1 MCESANNLSKDEEY
15 TVSKSN
21 VVNFKNPAKS
31 IIEDYLTAFLKESA
45 QKMLKAAIEAE
56 VNEFLKGCKHLS
68 LPAGQQRVVRNG
80 YQPERIIQT
89 GIGNIEI
96 KLPRVRDRE
105 MAEEK
110 IQFHSQLIPK
120 YMRRTVTLEVM
131 LPLLYLKGISTGDF
145 TQVME
150 PLLGEKAKGLSPNV
164 ISRLKSDWL
173 MEYKT
178 WQGEDLSLKRYVY
191 WWVDGIYLAARMES
205 EKTCMLVI
213 VGADKE
219 GKKELVG
226 LIDGFH
232 ESKQSWL
239 ELLNHLKQQGLSIGP
254 ECAVGDGALG
264 FWGAVSEVY
273 PGTSHQRC
281 WVHKTANIVG
291 KLPKSQQAKSKS
303 MLQDIYLAPTKKEAY
318 HAFDLFIQT
327 HQLKFSKATECL
339 IKDKEAL
346 LTFYNFPAEHWQHI
360 RTTNPIESTFAT
372 VRHRTRKSKNC
383 FSRDTIIA
391 CVFKLCKEAEKR
403 WKRLYGYQRLADVI
417 NLVKFI
423 DGLSEKKQNSKQE
436 QQNVQAA

>member
-1 MCESANNLSKDEEY
+1 MCHQTNLTKDEEY
-15 TVSKSN
+15 TMSKDN
-21 VVNFKNPAKS
+21 VVNFENPAKS
-31 IIEDYLTAFLKESA
+31 IIADHLTAFLRASA
-45 QKMLKAAIEAE
+45 QKMLKVAIEAE
-56 VNEFLKGCKHLS
+56 VNDFLKAHEHLT

-80 YQPERIIQT
+80 YQPERTIQT
-89 GIGNIEI
+89 GIGNIEV

-105 MAEEK
+105 EVEEK
-110 IQFHSQLIPK
+110 IQFHTHLVPK

-150 PLLGEKAKGLSPNV
+150 PVLGAKAKALSPNV
-164 ISRLKSDWL
+164 IGRLKADWL
-173 MEYKT
+173 DEYKA
-178 WQGEDLSLKRYVY
+178 WRQEDLSSKRYVY

-226 LIDGFH
+226 LIDGFR

-239 ELLNHLKQQGLSIGP
+239 ELLNGLKQRGLTTGP
-254 ECAVGDGALG
+254 ELAAGDGALG
-264 FWGAVSEVY
+264 FWGAVNEVY
-273 PGTSHQRC
+273 PATAHQRC
-281 WVHKTANIVG
+281 WVHKTANILD

-303 MLQDIYLAPTKKEAY
+303 MLHDIYLAPTKKQA
-318 HAFDLFIQT
+318 HQAFDLFVQA
-327 HQLKFSKATECL
+327 HQLKFTKATDCL
-339 IKDKEAL
+339 LKDKEAL

-372 VRHRTRKSKNC
+372 VRHRTKKSKNC
-383 FSRDTIIA
+383 FSRDTIMA

-423 DGLSEKKQNSKQE
+423 DGIPENKQASNQV
-436 QQNVQAA
+436 QQNLGAA

>member
-1 MCESANNLSKDEEY
+1 MFSTNLTKDEEY
-15 TVSKSN
+15 TMSKGN
-21 VVNFKNPAKS
+21 VVSFKNPAKS
-31 IIEDYLTAFLKESA
+31 IIEDHLTEFLKECA
-45 QKMLKAAIEAE
+45 QKMLKVAIEAE
-56 VNEFLKGCKHLS
+56 VNEFLKGHEHLS

-80 YQPERIIQT
+80 YQPERTIQT

-105 MAEEK
+105 ISDEK

-120 YMRRTVTLEVM
+120 YMRRTVTIEVM

-150 PLLGEKAKGLSPNV
+150 PLLGEKAQGLSPNV
-164 ISRLKSDWL
+164 IGRLKSDWL
-173 MEYKT
+173 VEYKA
-178 WQGEDLSLKRYVY
+178 WQKENLSCKRYAY

-226 LIDGFH
+226 LIDGFR

-239 ELLNHLKQQGLSIGP
+239 ELLNHLKQRGLSIGP
-254 ECAVGDGALG
+254 ELAVGDGSLG

-273 PGTSHQRC
+273 PTTSHQRC
-281 WVHKTANIVG
+281 WVHKTANILD

-303 MLQDIYLAPTKKEAY
+303 MLHDIYLAPTKNEAC
-318 HAFDLFIQT
+318 HAFDLFVQT
-327 HQLKFSKATECL
+327 HQLKFTKATECL

-403 WKRLYGYQRLADVI
+403 WKRLYGSQRLIEVI

-423 DGLSEKKQNSKQE
+423 DGIPEKNKDNNQE
-436 QQNVQAA
+436 QQNIQAA

>member
-1 MCESANNLSKDEEY
+1 
-15 TVSKSN
+15 
-21 VVNFKNPAKS
+21 
-31 IIEDYLTAFLKESA
+31 
-45 QKMLKAAIEAE
+45 
-56 VNEFLKGCKHLS
+56 
-68 LPAGQQRVVRNG
+68 
-80 YQPERIIQT
+80 
-89 GIGNIEI
+89 
-96 KLPRVRDRE
+96 
-105 MAEEK
+105 
-110 IQFHSQLIPK
+110 
-120 YMRRTVTLEVM
+120 M

-150 PLLGEKAKGLSPNV
+150 PLLGEKAQGLSPNV
-164 ISRLKSDWL
+164 IGRLKSDWL
-173 MEYKT
+173 VEYKA
-178 WQGEDLSLKRYVY
+178 WQKENLSFKRYAY

-226 LIDGFH
+226 LIDGFR

-239 ELLNHLKQQGLSIGP
+239 ELLNHLKQRGLSIGP
-254 ECAVGDGALG
+254 ELAVGDGSLG

-273 PGTSHQRC
+273 PTTSHQRC
-281 WVHKTANIVG
+281 WVHKTANILD

-303 MLQDIYLAPTKKEAY
+303 MLHDIYLAPTKNEAC
-318 HAFDLFIQT
+318 HAFDLFVQT
-327 HQLKFSKATECL
+327 HQLKFTKATECL

-403 WKRLYGYQRLADVI
+403 WKRLYGSQRLIEVI

-423 DGLSEKKQNSKQE
+423 DGIPEKNKDNNQE
-436 QQNVQAA
+436 QQNIQAA